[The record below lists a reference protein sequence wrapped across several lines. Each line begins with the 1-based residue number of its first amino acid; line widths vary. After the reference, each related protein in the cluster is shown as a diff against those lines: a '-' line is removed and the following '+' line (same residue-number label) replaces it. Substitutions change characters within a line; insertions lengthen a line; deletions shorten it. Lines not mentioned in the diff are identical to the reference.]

1 MKKYLPV
8 LGVLLMFLLLFLL
21 AMQFTKEEEQQEAEQ
36 ESNTQTGEK
45 GLDAGPAN
53 WLKENLSEKDKQS
66 LIQAFAIEEEDV
78 YTFLQG
84 PRSWEEGI
92 SWSGEWSQFRIEG
105 NPFGGFGCGLCC
117 LANIYN
123 TLSPYE
129 VPPWDMCE
137 YAIQASEYAPDGRY
151 GAIDWEPMRDT
162 LKQCGVRSKLYRK
175 PRSYKRFQRQIKK
188 AKSAI
193 VLICSGDDDTYW
205 QDTPGHYVNIWL
217 YREEDD
223 TVFLAEPGSPENNRS
238 RVPLRYIYDA
248 LKSISRFQYLLV
260 KGYLEEDNQWKADGI
275 DEAWN
280 CPEGF

>member
-1 MKKYLPV
+1 
-8 LGVLLMFLLLFLL
+8 
-21 AMQFTKEEEQQEAEQ
+21 
-36 ESNTQTGEK
+36 
-45 GLDAGPAN
+45 
-53 WLKENLSEKDKQS
+53 
-66 LIQAFAIEEEDV
+66 
-78 YTFLQG
+78 
-84 PRSWEEGI
+84 
-92 SWSGEWSQFRIEG
+92 
-105 NPFGGFGCGLCC
+105 
-117 LANIYN
+117 
-123 TLSPYE
+123 
-129 VPPWDMCE
+129 MCE

>member
-1 MKKYLPV
+1 MRLNENRYEFLPHG
-8 LGVLLMFLLLFLL
+8 LYEPKISMHSLLCYNL
-21 AMQFTKEEEQQEAEQ
+21 A
-36 ESNTQTGEK
+36 
-45 GLDAGPAN
+45 LY
-53 WLKENLSEKDKQS
+53 
-66 LIQAFAIEEEDV
+66 V
-78 YTFLQG
+78 
-84 PRSWEEGI
+84 
-92 SWSGEWSQFRIEG
+92 
-105 NPFGGFGCGLCC
+105 
-117 LANIYN
+117 
-123 TLSPYE
+123 
-129 VPPWDMCE
+129 
-137 YAIQASEYAPDGRY
+137 
-151 GAIDWEPMRDT
+151 
-162 LKQCGVRSKLYRK
+162 KQCGVRSKLYRK

-217 YREEDD
+217 YWEEDV